1 MLLLGQEGR
10 DRELRVTFSTM
21 EGKDNLTRTPGEG
34 RTEAET
40 LSGLEEE
47 ERNWR
52 ERGWTTLSRRVAVS
66 SWRRKWG
73 TECFFFSF
81 SFLR

>member
-40 LSGLEEE
+40 LSGLEEDGGKE
-47 ERNWR
+47 LE
-52 ERGWTTLSRRVAVS
+52 GARVDHS
-66 SWRRKWG
+66 FK
-73 TECFFFSF
+73 ECCCK
-81 SFLR
+81 